1 MLLKDTEF
9 SDVKI
14 VFTDDE
20 EYFGILT
27 PDGIEAC
34 ALRTRFAFGWRVL
47 SSFRD
52 VVKQVDNMLKK
63 QIGLDYPEGLRHQ

>member
-34 ALRTRFAFGWRVL
+34 ALRMRFAFGWRVL
-47 SSFRD
+47 SLS
-52 VVKQVDNMLKK
+52 L
-63 QIGLDYPEGLRHQ
+63 IHI